1 MKKKCLEPWIN
12 ENTRILIV
20 GTMPGEQSIYEQM
33 YYANPHNK
41 FWSYIEKILNKSN
54 ELKTKDEKKQ
64 LLQKYNIGL
73 WDALS
78 VCEREGSLDSKIKKE
93 QYNDFSKFQSVQYVL
108 FNGKKAQKYFEKY
121 NAEYLNDRIYRQ
133 LPSTSPANAS
143 IPDKT
148 KLKEWEYAL
157 LQFIC
162 FSKKNIICGG
172 LQPDI
177 PSYYKIDKDK

>member
-1 MKKKCLEPWIN
+1 MKEKIKNNLEKKCLEPWID

-20 GTMPGEQSIYEQM
+20 GTMPGEQSIQEHM

-54 ELKTKDEKKQ
+54 ELKSEEERKR

-78 VCEREGSLDSKIKKE
+78 VCEREGSLDSKITKE

-121 NAEYLNDRIYRQ
+121 NAQYLEGRQFKQ

-143 IPDKT
+143 ISEAK
-148 KLKEWEYAL
+148 KFEQWNLAIKS
-157 LQFIC
+157 FI
-162 FSKKNIICGG
+162 KKP
-172 LQPDI
+172 LD
-177 PSYYKIDKDK
+177 

>member
-1 MKKKCLEPWIN
+1 MKKQTKINMKKKCLEPWID

-20 GTMPGEQSIYEQM
+20 GTMPGEQSIQEQM

-41 FWSYIEKILNKSN
+41 FWSYIEKILNQGQK
-54 ELKTKDEKKQ
+54 LEKKEDKKC

-93 QYNDFSKFQSVQYVL
+93 QYNDFSRFKSVQYVL

-121 NAEYLNDRIYRQ
+121 NAEYLEERKFQQ

-143 IPDKT
+143 ISEANKFEQW
-148 KLKEWEYAL
+148 KFAL
-157 LQFIC
+157 ISFI
-162 FSKKNIICGG
+162 KKP
-172 LQPDI
+172 LD
-177 PSYYKIDKDK
+177 

>member
-1 MKKKCLEPWIN
+1 MKKKCLEPWID

-20 GTMPGEQSIYEQM
+20 GTMPGEQSIQEQM

-41 FWSYIEKILNKSN
+41 FWSYIEKILNQGQKLEEKEDKKS
-54 ELKTKDEKKQ
+54 

-93 QYNDFSKFQSVQYVL
+93 QYNDFSGFKSVQYVL

-121 NAEYLNDRIYRQ
+121 NTEYLKERNFQQ

-143 IPDKT
+143 IPEVKKFEQW
-148 KLKEWEYAL
+148 KLAL
-157 LQFIC
+157 MSFI
-162 FSKKNIICGG
+162 
-172 LQPDI
+172 
-177 PSYYKIDKDK
+177 